1 MIFDTAPTGVLNRA
15 GGRAGSESI
24 GKALEIWFQAFH
36 VRMTGPN
43 IRSRKVQVFLFS
55 RGGLGILNLKSKV
68 N

>member
-24 GKALEIWFQAFH
+24 GKAREIWFQAFH

-43 IRSRKVQVFLFS
+43 I
-55 RGGLGILNLKSKV
+55 
-68 N
+68 